1 MGIRTALGAR
11 PAGLIAIVVRE
22 GLAITAA
29 GLILGLGAAMLAT
42 RVMRGLLYGVDPLD
56 AVSFAAAPVLLA
68 VVAITACLV
77 PAWRAVS
84 TSPVDALR
92 QD

>member
-1 MGIRTALGAR
+1 
-11 PAGLIAIVVRE
+11 
-22 GLAITAA
+22 
-29 GLILGLGAAMLAT
+29 MLAT